1 MTVWMQTASG
11 RAFDM
16 IAPTAAEVD
25 FDDIAEHLAKLP
37 RWNGATPNI
46 FYSVAQHCVHAS
58 ELAFK
63 ETGNNAVAAAVLLH
77 DAHEA
82 YIGDDILPK
91 QLALVDLAN
100 MIDPAM
106 GSLIEQTH
114 RRLRHGIDCAIH
126 RAAGLEFPHDPTTRK
141 IVKRIDAAML
151 EAERR
156 QLVGDCLRPWHGNVE
171 AADVELKPWA
181 WQLAREAFSRR
192 VVVYIKG
199 SLVVS

>member
-11 RAFDM
+11 RAFDL
-16 IAPTAAEVD
+16 IAPRSSDVD
-25 FDDIAEHLAKLP
+25 FEDIAEHLAKIP
-37 RWNGATPNI
+37 RWGGATPQV
-46 FYSVAQHCVHAS
+46 FYSVAQHCVHAA

-63 ETGNNAVAAAVLLH
+63 ETGDRTIAAYALLH

-82 YIGDDILPK
+82 YIGDDIQPK
-91 QLALVDLAN
+91 QLALVELAD

-114 RRLRHGIDCAIH
+114 KRLRHGLDCAIH
-126 RAAGLEFPHDPTTRK
+126 RAAGLQFPLDPAAGK
-141 IVKRIDAAML
+141 IVKWIDAAML

-156 QLVGDCLRPWHGNVE
+156 QLVGDCQRPWHGNVE
-171 AADVELKPWA
+171 PAAVELLPWS

-192 VVVYIKG
+192 VAVYVKG
-199 SLVVS
+199 SIAV